1 MARAYQCDRCLK
13 EVVGTPELGI
23 KTTKPMLVAMNYS
36 PESKDGI
43 WYAHDLCK
51 ECADQFAAW
60 WMKGKE

>member
-13 EVVGTPELGI
+13 QVVSDPELGI
-23 KTTKPMLVAMNYS
+23 KTNKPMVAMNYA
-36 PESKDGI
+36 PDATDGF

-60 WMKGKE
+60 WIKGKE